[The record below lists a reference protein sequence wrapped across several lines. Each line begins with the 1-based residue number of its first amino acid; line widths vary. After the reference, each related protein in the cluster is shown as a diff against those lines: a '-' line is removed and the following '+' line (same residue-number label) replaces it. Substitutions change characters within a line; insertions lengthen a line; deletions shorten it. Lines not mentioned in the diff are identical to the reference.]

1 MLKQFLPHI
10 NTFLSSSIPNI
21 LCKKVLLILP
31 TNNYWYT
38 AEKLLFFLWL
48 FEDSIAEKLALYK
61 LTRRDGPDVLVRLA
75 TWLSLPVAEP
85 TTRKQPEWYW

>member
-61 LTRRDGPDVLVRLA
+61 LTRRDGPDVFSVRLA
-75 TWLSLPVAEP
+75 TWLSLPVAVRCGAVR
-85 TTRKQPEWYW
+85 TRAR